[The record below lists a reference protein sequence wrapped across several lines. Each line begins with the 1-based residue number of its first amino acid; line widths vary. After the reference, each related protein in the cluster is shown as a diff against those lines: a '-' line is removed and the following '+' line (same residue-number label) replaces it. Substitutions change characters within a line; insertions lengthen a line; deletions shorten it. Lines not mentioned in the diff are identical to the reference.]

1 MNRFF
6 KSKINNNLSAYLQNK
21 RKQITNEDE
30 NSPMPQP
37 QERKLSDDFNNY
49 ELESHKS

>member
-21 RKQITNEDE
+21 RNQLVNVNVEETPLPISEPK
-30 NSPMPQP
+30 
-37 QERKLSDDFNNY
+37 ERKVSDDISSY
-49 ELESHKS
+49 